1 MFDRAR
7 FSELLRSVSF
17 FLNKNIDVVLCFR
30 GSIIQETNSNLR
42 TKSVNIKAFYN
53 VCQWAAGV
61 LGNES

>member
-1 MFDRAR
+1 
-7 FSELLRSVSF
+7 
-17 FLNKNIDVVLCFR
+17 VLCFC
-30 GSIIQETNSNLR
+30 GSIIQEINTNLR